1 MFRFIQSMPK
11 KNQSKA
17 VYLIFIFV
25 LVLASASC
33 TKPVYTVY
41 YEKENYTEFTTHP
54 LEIKAPTGHKLIIET
69 SRRCPGQTLCTGIEI
84 KINISTKNRFE
95 FLKGKDCQFVADE
108 HIIDLNK
115 RDYKFSFDATAVN
128 TDGTSGTAEE
138 RWLAWIDLE
147 DFVHLAESEKVTL
160 FIENYQ
166 IQIPKEK
173 RENWKILIDHEALV
187 ATMDDEQKRVYGD
200 YTETPVR
207 EARRRE
213 QLEQK
218 KISEAEEETWKL
230 VKDSENPDDLKFFL
244 EQYPDS
250 PYSVPAKLKLN
261 QLLRT
266 N

>member
-33 TKPVYTVY
+33 TKPVYTIY

-69 SRRCPGQTLCTGIEI
+69 SRRCPGQTLCTSIEI

-108 HIIDLNK
+108 QIIDLNK
-115 RDYKFSFDATAVN
+115 RDYKFSFDATALN
-128 TDGTSGTAEE
+128 TDGTSGLAEE

-166 IQIPKEK
+166 IQI
-173 RENWKILIDHEALV
+173 
-187 ATMDDEQKRVYGD
+187 QKDKKYG
-200 YTETPVR
+200 
-207 EARRRE
+207 
-213 QLEQK
+213 
-218 KISEAEEETWKL
+218 
-230 VKDSENPDDLKFFL
+230 
-244 EQYPDS
+244 
-250 PYSVPAKLKLN
+250 
-261 QLLRT
+261 
-266 N
+266 